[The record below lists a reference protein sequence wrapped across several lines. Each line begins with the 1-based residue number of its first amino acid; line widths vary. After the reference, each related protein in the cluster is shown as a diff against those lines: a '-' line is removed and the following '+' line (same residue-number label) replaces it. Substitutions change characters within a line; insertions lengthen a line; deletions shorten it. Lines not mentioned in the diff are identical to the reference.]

1 MLERIHIAL
10 EWISRRAV
18 WIGGAALLA
27 AAVMVTLDVLS
38 RKFLNVT
45 MSGADEISGYVFAA
59 GTTWAYSYCL
69 LHRANIRIDALYNF
83 MPRWLCAVLDTVAV
97 VLLLIYNGVLAY
109 RAWGAFSQSWERDSV
124 SITTLATPQWIPQL
138 FWASGLIFFE
148 LVLVFVL
155 LYTLV
160 GLLRGDLDLVK
171 RIAGVPSVAE
181 EIEAETHGMN
191 LRTLQTGARED

>member
-1 MLERIHIAL
+1 MLERTYGVL

-18 WIGGAALLA
+18 WVGGAALLA

-83 MPRWLCAVLDTVAV
+83 LPRWVCAILDTVAV

-109 RAWGAFSQSWERDSV
+109 RAWGAFSESWAKDSV

-138 FWASGLIFFE
+138 LWASGLIFFE
-148 LVLVFVL
+148 LVLVFVF

-191 LRTLQTGARED
+191 LRTGAREG

>member
-1 MLERIHIAL
+1 MLQRIHLAL
-10 EWISRRAV
+10 GWISRRAV
-18 WIGGAALLA
+18 WTGGAALLA

-59 GTTWAYSYCL
+59 STTWAYSYCL
-69 LHRANIRIDALYNF
+69 LYRANIRIDALYNF
-83 MPRWLCAVLDTVAV
+83 LPRWVCAVLDTVAV
-97 VLLLIYNGVLAY
+97 ALLLIYNGVLAH
-109 RAWGAFSQSWERDSV
+109 RAWGAFALSWDRDSV

-148 LVLVFVL
+148 LVLLFVFFYSL
-155 LYTLV
+155 A

-171 RIAGVPSVAE
+171 RVAGVSSVAE
-181 EIEAETHGMN
+181 EIEAETHGM
-191 LRTLQTGARED
+191 TLQTGTRQD

>member
-1 MLERIHIAL
+1 MFERIYIAL

-18 WIGGAALLA
+18 WVGGAALLA

-59 GTTWAYSYCL
+59 STTWAYSYCL

-83 MPRWLCAVLDTVAV
+83 MPRWLCALLDAVAV
-97 VLLLIYNGVLAY
+97 LLLLIYNSELAR
-109 RAWGAFSQSWERDSV
+109 RAWNAFIESWDKDSV
-124 SITTLATPQWIPQL
+124 SITTLATPQWIPQF
-138 FWASGLIFFE
+138 FWASGLVFFE
-148 LVLVFVL
+148 LVLVFVF

-160 GLLRGDLDLVK
+160 GLLRHDLDLVR

-191 LRTLQTGARED
+191 LRTGTQED

>member
-1 MLERIHIAL
+1 MLERIHGVL

-18 WIGGAALLA
+18 WIGGGALLA

-83 MPRWLCAVLDTVAV
+83 LPRWVCAVLDTVAV

-109 RAWGAFSQSWERDSV
+109 RAWGAFSESWAKDSV

-138 FWASGLIFFE
+138 LWASGLIFFE
-148 LVLVFVL
+148 LVLVFVF

-171 RIAGVPSVAE
+171 RVAGVPSVAE

-191 LRTLQTGARED
+191 LQTGSREG

>member
-1 MLERIHIAL
+1 MLERIHQTL

-18 WIGGAALLA
+18 WIGGAALLIA
-27 AAVMVTLDVLS
+27 AIMVTLDVLS

-97 VLLLIYNGVLAY
+97 VLLLIYNGMLAY
-109 RAWGAFSQSWERDSV
+109 RGYGAFAESWAKDSV

-138 FWASGLIFFE
+138 LWASGLIFFE
-148 LVLVFVL
+148 LVLVFVF
-155 LYTLV
+155 LYTMV

-191 LRTLQTGARED
+191 LQTQTGAQED

>member
-1 MLERIHIAL
+1 MLERIHQTL

-18 WIGGAALLA
+18 WVGGAALLA

-171 RIAGVPSVAE
+171 RVAGVPSVAE

-191 LRTLQTGARED
+191 LQTLQTGARED

>member
-1 MLERIHIAL
+1 MERIHSAL

-18 WIGGAALLA
+18 WVGGAALLA
-27 AAVMVTLDVLS
+27 AAIMVTLDVLS

-45 MSGADEISGYVFAA
+45 MSGADEVSGYVFAA
-59 GTTWAYSYCL
+59 STTWAYSYCL

-97 VLLLIYNGVLAY
+97 LLLLIYNSELAR
-109 RAWGAFSQSWERDSV
+109 RAWGAFAESWDKDSV

-148 LVLVFVL
+148 LVLIFVF
-155 LYTLV
+155 LYTLS
-160 GLLRGDLDLVK
+160 GLLRRDLDLVK

-191 LRTLQTGARED
+191 LRTRAQED

>member
-18 WIGGAALLA
+18 WIGGAALLMA
-27 AAVMVTLDVLS
+27 AIMVTLDVLS

-138 FWASGLIFFE
+138 LWASGLIFFE
-148 LVLVFVL
+148 LVLLFVF

>member
-18 WIGGAALLA
+18 WVGGAALLA

-59 GTTWAYSYCL
+59 STTWAYSFCL

-83 MPRWLCAVLDTVAV
+83 LPRWVCAALDAVAVL
-97 VLLLIYNGVLAY
+97 LLLIYNSELAR
-109 RAWGAFSQSWERDSV
+109 RAWNAFTESWDKDSV
-124 SITTLATPQWIPQL
+124 SITTLATPQWIPQF
-138 FWASGLIFFE
+138 FWASGLVFFE
-148 LVLVFVL
+148 LVLIFVF
-155 LYTLV
+155 LYTVV
-160 GLLRGDLDLVK
+160 GLLRRDLDLVK
-171 RIAGVPSVAE
+171 RVAGVPSVAE

-191 LRTLQTGARED
+191 LRTGAQED

>member
-1 MLERIHIAL
+1 MLERIHGVL

-97 VLLLIYNGVLAY
+97 ILLLIYNGVLAY

-124 SITTLATPQWIPQL
+124 SITTLATPQWVPQL

-148 LVLVFVL
+148 LVLLFVF
-155 LYTLV
+155 LYTMV

>member
-1 MLERIHIAL
+1 MLERIHGVL

-97 VLLLIYNGVLAY
+97 ILLLIYNGVLAY

-124 SITTLATPQWIPQL
+124 SITTLATPQWVPQF

-148 LVLVFVL
+148 LVLLFVF
-155 LYTLV
+155 LYTMV

>member
-1 MLERIHIAL
+1 MLERIHGVL

-18 WIGGAALLA
+18 WVGGAALLVA
-27 AAVMVTLDVLS
+27 AMMVTLDVLS
-38 RKFLNVT
+38 RKVFNVT
-45 MSGADEISGYVFAA
+45 MSGADEVSGYVFAA
-59 GTTWAYSYCL
+59 STTWAYSYCL

-83 MPRWLCAVLDTVAV
+83 LPRWVCAVLDTVAV
-97 VLLLIYNGVLAY
+97 VLLLIYNGVLAH
-109 RAWGAFSQSWERDSV
+109 RAWGAFAVSWDRDSV

-148 LVLVFVL
+148 LVLLFVFF
-155 LYTLV
+155 YSLV

-171 RIAGVPSVAE
+171 RVAGVPSVAE

-191 LRTLQTGARED
+191 LQTGKREG

>member
-1 MLERIHIAL
+1 MLERIHGVL

-18 WIGGAALLA
+18 WVGGGALLA

-97 VLLLIYNGVLAY
+97 ILLLIYNGVLAY

-124 SITTLATPQWIPQL
+124 SITTLATPQWVPQL

-148 LVLVFVL
+148 LVLLFVF
-155 LYTLV
+155 LYTMV

>member
-1 MLERIHIAL
+1 MLERIHRTL

-83 MPRWLCAVLDTVAV
+83 MPRWLCAILDTVAV

-138 FWASGLIFFE
+138 LWASGLIFFE

-191 LRTLQTGARED
+191 LRTLQTGARKD

>member
-10 EWISRRAV
+10 EWISRRSV

-45 MSGADEISGYVFAA
+45 MSGADEVSGYVFAA
-59 GTTWAYSYCL
+59 STTWAYSYCL

-83 MPRWLCAVLDTVAV
+83 LPRWVCAILDTVAV
-97 VLLLIYNGVLAY
+97 VLLLIYNGVLAH
-109 RAWGAFSQSWERDSV
+109 RAWGAFSVSWERDSV

-191 LRTLQTGARED
+191 LQTLQTGARKD

>member
-18 WIGGAALLA
+18 WVGGAALLA

-83 MPRWLCAVLDTVAV
+83 MPRWLCAFLDAIAV
-97 VLLLIYNGVLAY
+97 TLLLIYNGVLAY
-109 RAWGAFSQSWERDSV
+109 RGWGAFSQSWERDSV

-191 LRTLQTGARED
+191 LRTLQTGVRED

>member
-1 MLERIHIAL
+1 MLERIHRAL
-10 EWISRRAV
+10 AWISRRAV
-18 WIGGAALLA
+18 WVGGAALLA
-27 AAVMVTLDVLS
+27 AAVMVTLDVVS

-83 MPRWLCAVLDTVAV
+83 LPRPVCAVLDAVAV
-97 VLLLIYNGVLAY
+97 ALLLIYNGVLAH
-109 RAWGAFSQSWERDSV
+109 RAWGAFAESWDKDSV

-148 LVLVFVL
+148 VVLVFVF
-155 LYTLV
+155 LYTLF

-171 RIAGVPSVAE
+171 RVAGVPSVAE

-191 LRTLQTGARED
+191 LRTGAREG

>member
-1 MLERIHIAL
+1 MFERIHHAL

-18 WIGGAALLA
+18 WVGGAALLV
-27 AAVMVTLDVLS
+27 AAVMVTLDVIS
-38 RKFLNVT
+38 RKFFNVT

-83 MPRWLCAVLDTVAV
+83 LPRWVCAALDALAVA
-97 VLLLIYNGVLAY
+97 LLLIYNSVLAY
-109 RAWGAFSQSWERDSV
+109 RAWGAFSESWARDSV

-148 LVLVFVL
+148 LVLLFVF
-155 LYTLV
+155 LYTLT
-160 GLLRGDLDLVK
+160 GLLRSDLDLVK
-171 RIAGVPSVAE
+171 RVAGVPSVAE

-191 LRTLQTGARED
+191 LPTGARKG